1 MPNFFEIPIVGGE
14 HSPLSFPVV
23 IKKRV
28 FFRPGFPSSS
38 SFSYSFMFVI
48 AVGNFSTH
56 GKTIQT
62 AS

>member
-14 HSPLSFPVV
+14 HSPLNFPVV

-38 SFSYSFMFVI
+38 SFS
-48 AVGNFSTH
+48 
-56 GKTIQT
+56 
-62 AS
+62 